1 MVLLIR
7 DTDVTQLELTPSN
20 VIEAVED
27 AYRQDGQ
34 GKAEDTPRLEIKIKG
49 HSPRGHKRGSG
60 DGPP

>member
-7 DTDVTQLELTPSN
+7 DSDVAQLELTPSD

-27 AYRQDGQ
+27 AYRQDCQ

-49 HSPRGHKRGSG
+49 KHLPHIAPG
-60 DGPP
+60 DRKSVV